1 MCCASDTYA
10 PGHLVDSV
18 TASLCSQTWIIDTS
32 EALQFNW
39 EFGTQCWCSHCFN
52 YAHNYPSQTPF
63 DLPYMVKIY
72 FSGSV
77 PLLLP
82 YFCRHYSST
91 ENLGPSVGA
100 HIASGMPTITHQRLL
115 LTFPTWSKS
124 TSVVLYLFCCH
135 TSVDITNRDDKTL
148 NTLVSCNLSLEVR
161 PISQAQHCSLYSR
174 QYCVTRQTK

>member
-39 EFGTQCWCSHCFN
+39 EFGTQCWCLHCFN

-100 HIASGMPTITHQRLL
+100 HIASDMPTITHQRLL
-115 LTFPTWSKS
+115 LIFPTWSKS

-135 TSVDITNRDDKTL
+135 TSVDITVQLRIWDPVLVLTL
-148 NTLVSCNLSLEVR
+148 LQLCPQLPITDSFWPSLHGQNLL
-161 PISQAQHCSLYSR
+161 
-174 QYCVTRQTK
+174 